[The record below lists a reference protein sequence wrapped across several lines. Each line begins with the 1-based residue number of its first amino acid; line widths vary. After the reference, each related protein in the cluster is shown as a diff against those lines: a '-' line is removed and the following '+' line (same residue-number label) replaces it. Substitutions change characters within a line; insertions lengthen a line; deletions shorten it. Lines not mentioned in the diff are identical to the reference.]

1 LKTTPVK
8 YLLPRLIDVLF
19 ISIFIGA
26 LILGTQMINADG
38 DLPRHIAT
46 GRLIL
51 ETGKVPVTEP
61 FVYPYLGKPYVP
73 HEWLFGVIYYLI
85 YQALGLNGIVV
96 FSALLIAV
104 TFYLL
109 YGFLSKRYT
118 LHLPIFC
125 LIVWG
130 AAASSLHWIAR
141 PHLFTM
147 LFLAVW
153 LIWMDRLRRGEHI
166 QLWKFLLLML
176 FWCNI
181 HAEFI
186 IGVLISLAYL
196 FGWVWEYLTDR
207 NNVMPGTGITLLI
220 VLVTSCLVT
229 LINPAGIQPWLRVTN
244 YLGNDYLMTVINE
257 TNTPD
262 FHQAK
267 LSVLLGLIILSII
280 LLALNSRKIPKAYV
294 ILISGITAMTLLSAR
309 SVHLYGIVIPFVLAG
324 TLTSLN
330 EYASIKRLE
339 SVLIRVESQ
348 LSKYFVIVV
357 TALICCIVLV
367 VGKTFP
373 LYQFDRLKFPV
384 SATIWLNSHP
394 QSGNVFNDFNWGG
407 YLILNRWPDQ
417 QVFIDSMSDHTGMLT
432 REYARVVTL
441 ASGWQE
447 VIDRYQITWVVMPE
461 DSPLIQ
467 ALQNESSWTNVYT
480 DETAVI
486 LVRSLK

>member
-1 LKTTPVK
+1 
-8 YLLPRLIDVLF
+8 
-19 ISIFIGA
+19 
-26 LILGTQMINADG
+26 MINADG

-61 FVYPYLGKPYVP
+61 FAYPYLGKPYVP

-85 YQALGLNGIVV
+85 YQALGLDGIVV
-96 FSALLIAV
+96 ISALLIAA
-104 TFYLL
+104 TFFLL
-109 YGFLSKRYT
+109 YGFLSKRYN

-125 LIVWG
+125 LIFWG

-153 LIWMDRLRRGEHI
+153 LIWIDRLRRGEHVH
-166 QLWKFLLLML
+166 LWKFLLLML
-176 FWCNI
+176 LWCNI

-196 FGWVWEYLTDR
+196 LGWVWEYLMDR
-207 NNVMPGTGITLLI
+207 NSVLSETGKTLSI
-220 VLVTSCLVT
+220 VLVTSSLVT
-229 LINPAGIQPWLRVTN
+229 LINPAGIQPWLRVSN

-257 TNTPD
+257 TNSPE

-267 LSVLLGLIILSII
+267 LLVLLGLIILSLI
-280 LLALNSRKIPKAYV
+280 LLALNSRKIPKAFI
-294 ILISGITAMTLLSAR
+294 ILISGITAMMLLSAR
-309 SVHLYGIVIPFVLAG
+309 SVHLYGIVISFVLAG
-324 TLTSLN
+324 TLTSLKEN
-330 EYASIKRLE
+330 ALLKRLE
-339 SVLIRVESQ
+339 SVLVRVGSQ
-348 LSKYFVIVV
+348 LTRYFVVVV
-357 TALICCIVLV
+357 TVLICSVVIVLGNV
-367 VGKTFP
+367 YP

-384 SATIWLNSHP
+384 DATIWLNSHP

-407 YLILNRWPDQ
+407 YLILSRWPDQ
-417 QVFIDSMSDHTGMLT
+417 KVFIDSMSDHTGILT

-441 ASGWQE
+441 SSGWQE
-447 VIDRYQITWVVMPE
+447 VFDRYQITWVVMPD
-461 DSPLIQ
+461 DSPLVL
-467 ALQNESSWTNVYT
+467 ALKNESNWINVYT

-486 LVRSLK
+486 LVRSIK